1 MALRPSTG
9 MGVMRGT
16 AGGRRSM
23 IREEEEVFFKTNA
36 VWKRRWRKE
45 QEERGM
51 NTRKGRDNK

>member
-51 NTRKGRDNK
+51 NIRLS